1 MAYEAIEVKHD
12 GAVAWL
18 TLNRPH
24 NLNALSAQMV
34 AELEDF
40 LHRLPT
46 QTGTRVV
53 VMKGAGRAFCAGL
66 DLKEQNRGG
75 TGLGSSITDTVEA
88 QRRMSDLVVA
98 MRRAPQPFIAA
109 IRGPAAGGG
118 FALAL
123 ACDVRIAGESA
134 RFNAAFIRIGL
145 SACDM
150 GVSYFLPRAV
160 GASVASE
167 LMLTGR
173 FINAQ
178 RALATGLVS
187 ELMPDA
193 EVDAAAAKLAL
204 EMTETSPL
212 GLRLTKECLV
222 DEYRRGKS
230 RACDRDRGSQPGAM
244 RSRRLYR
251 RRGSR
256 ISGKAQAPLRPA
268 RLTRGASLDSASLTA
283 RPSSS
288 SRSVSPP
295 GTAAA
300 RRAIRGTRLAVRVS
314 TARSNRQ
321 MPSRREL
328 YSRRIR

>member
-1 MAYEAIEVKHD
+1 MVSERRAEEIKAAPVDPGRRLAMDYEAIEIKNE

-34 AELEDF
+34 KELEDF

-46 QTGTRVV
+46 QTETRVV
-53 VMKGAGRAFCAGL
+53 VMRGAGRAFCAGL

-75 TGLGSSITDTVEA
+75 TGLGASTTDTVES

-145 SACDM
+145 TACDM

-160 GASVASE
+160 GTSVAS
-167 LMLTGR
+167 
-173 FINAQ
+173 
-178 RALATGLVS
+178 GLVS

-212 GLRLTKECLV
+212 GLRLTKECLSMSIDAGSLEQAV
-222 DEYRRGKS
+222 AIEDRNQVLCV
-230 RACDRDRGSQPGAM
+230 RAGYIEEGA
-244 RSRRLYR
+244 RAFLEKRKPRF
-251 RRGSR
+251 
-256 ISGKAQAPLRPA
+256 AP
-268 RLTRGASLDSASLTA
+268 
-283 RPSSS
+283 
-288 SRSVSPP
+288 
-295 GTAAA
+295 
-300 RRAIRGTRLAVRVS
+300 RA
-314 TARSNRQ
+314 
-321 MPSRREL
+321 
-328 YSRRIR
+328 